1 MLELLQISFLMGGT
15 MVLVGLLLLPVVVFA
30 AVSVVYVVADVIH
43 TIRMRYGWF

>member
-1 MLELLQISFLMGGT
+1 MLELLQISFLMGGS

-43 TIRMRYGWF
+43 TIQMRYGWF